1 MEIEDTTEPLS
12 GFRSYLDNLTSSV
25 LENAEELRENR
36 STRRKQPLC
45 VVVDFINNGGL
56 SAFKS
61 PRSEENT
68 LKGSK
73 SLKWLVEASCGRF
86 PEAGVAKPGQ

>member
-1 MEIEDTTEPLS
+1 MEIEIEDITEPLS
-12 GFRSYLDNLTSSV
+12 GFRSYLDNLAPSV

-36 STRRKQPLC
+36 GTRRKQPLC

-61 PRSEENT
+61 PRSEESS

-73 SLKWLVEASCGRF
+73 SLKRLIEASG
-86 PEAGVAKPGQ
+86 GVFELRG